1 MENNIDILNELKDLS
16 PTLAAISKVNV
27 FTVPQGYFEHLS
39 ADVLLG
45 IKTEN
50 GFITKDAVNQ
60 QADVPA
66 GYFDGLA
73 NSILVKIKAKD
84 EEDASTEI
92 RALSPMLYSIQNE
105 NVFEVPQGYF
115 DALSNS
121 ILQNLQAEEIDVASE
136 IQTLSPAL
144 FNIKNE
150 NVFEVPQGY
159 FDSLTDNI
167 LQKINGVGVEDEST
181 EIRALSP
188 MLYSI
193 QNENVF
199 EVPGGYF
206 NNLAEEVLDK
216 VKPQTK
222 VVKMQ
227 NRTNGFFK
235 YAVAAVF
242 TGVMALGVFNF
253 TSNGTKDVELPNYVK
268 AGLAQNSNNVNVDQE
283 LAKISSDDIAKYL
296 EANGTDVKAALV
308 ANSVD
313 ENDLPAQDDYLIDEK
328 ALDTYLNSIN
338 LDDLKN

>member
-1 MENNIDILNELKDLS
+1 MENKIHILNELRELS
-16 PTLAAISKVNV
+16 PTLAAINKVNV
-27 FTVPQGYFEHLS
+27 FTVPQGYFDHLS
-39 ADVLLG
+39 ADILMG
-45 IKTEN
+45 IETEN
-50 GFITKDAVNQ
+50 GLSAKNFITQ

-73 NSILVKIKAKD
+73 NTILAKIKAQD
-84 EEDASTEI
+84 NEDVSAEI

-105 NVFEVPQGYF
+105 NVFE
-115 DALSNS
+115 S
-121 ILQNLQAEEIDVASE
+121 
-136 IQTLSPAL
+136 
-144 FNIKNE
+144 
-150 NVFEVPQGY
+150 PQGY

-167 LQKINGVGVEDEST
+167 LQKINGVDVEDAST
-181 EIRALSP
+181 ELRALSP

-199 EVPGGYF
+199 EVPRGYF
-206 NNLAEEVLDK
+206 ANLTEEVLDK
-216 VKPQTK
+216 VKPQPN
-222 VVKMQ
+222 VIKMQ
-227 NRTNGFFK
+227 KRSNSFFK

-253 TSNGTKDVELPNYVK
+253 TSTGTKDVELPNYVK

-308 ANSVD
+308 ANSVE
-313 ENDLPAQDDYLIDEK
+313 ENDLPSQDDYMIDDK